1 VQSSNAVT
9 HKSTSPDGAASG
21 ITPATAGVEEMT
33 TGTEPITLTPTT
45 AQNVRPKQDA
55 CSVNKKRAANKVGN
69 AAKAAADS
77 PIPTPKT
84 TATVAKPD
92 LLEDMEH
99 DGCDFGSVA
108 AAHNASSSEL
118 NSYESIP
125 LEDLTQ
131 DQVCKI
137 AQAGDFAVLHSRSK
151 EIGLQVMKFVR
162 FFERYKPIVV
172 AIKTKFGVRRGSH
185 ARMEVEPGIKLTWA
199 EYCQRFYGV
208 SYRWVE
214 KQINGDYVPI
224 ENEDGA
230 EAARS
235 ANQESDEDDP
245 DSIIEKKTS
254 KNDKTIAHLQRQ
266 VDDLTAKLKASVHD
280 ADDRQ
285 RKLVDTIHTPRA
297 LWSEMNKSD
306 AWIDALDNVFMID
319 SEKDFAARVQEFGQL
334 IADGFRKG
342 FKVEVNFDGKGEGGE

>member
-1 VQSSNAVT
+1 
-9 HKSTSPDGAASG
+9 
-21 ITPATAGVEEMT
+21 
-33 TGTEPITLTPTT
+33 
-45 AQNVRPKQDA
+45 
-55 CSVNKKRAANKVGN
+55 
-69 AAKAAADS
+69 
-77 PIPTPKT
+77 
-84 TATVAKPD
+84 
-92 LLEDMEH
+92 MEH

-214 KQINGDYVPI
+214 KQINGDYVPV

-235 ANQESDEDDP
+235 ANQESDGDEP
-245 DSIIEKKTS
+245 DTTIEKKPN
-254 KNDKTIAHLQRQ
+254 KKEKAIAQLQQQ

-342 FKVEVNFDGKGEGGE
+342 FKVEVNFDGKGGGGE